1 MFKLFKR
8 MNKTE
13 LLMAFFSV
21 AFVCAGVWLD
31 LEVPSYMS
39 EITTLLQEKGTEV
52 SLFH

>member
-8 MNKTE
+8 MNKAE

-39 EITTLLQEKGTEV
+39 EITTLLQEKGT
-52 SLFH
+52 